1 MIDVRIEPNGNYY
14 RLVWRTRLGERR
26 SEGLGHKDETTPR
39 QRELRRRQKAVE
51 LQADPELAE
60 GGKMRLSQWRTRY
73 EAMARQELSD
83 GSVQCIKEAFDK
95 LEAFFTDDP
104 LIGSIRPDRAKD
116 YRLWLAQQ
124 TTGSKNP
131 RPLSLATVRRH
142 VRYCRAIFSRALK
155 ERALTGLAANPFA
168 DETGA
173 GPKVAKTWYTVTD
186 EDMAKILEACPS
198 DGWRAMF
205 ALCRW
210 AGTRLGEARRLRWAE
225 VVRTHPPTLLILKA
239 DQDAEDT
246 TKQRNRKTP
255 IEPRLMALL
264 DEVFARAPEGS
275 AGPCDGLPESQ
286 KILSAQAAVITKRAG
301 LVYAKPL
308 HTLRKN
314 RITEWR
320 RQVPLDVV
328 TEWVGN
334 SPDVAEDHY
343 VRAELPEL
351 EKITGQRAETNLAP
365 NLLQN
370 PSLSQP

>member
-1 MIDVRIEPNGNYY
+1 MIDVTIQRNGDYY

-26 SEGLGHKDETTPR
+26 AEGLGHKDALTDR

-60 GGKMRLSQWRTRY
+60 GGKMRLSQWRARY
-73 EAMARQELSD
+73 EHTARQELSD
-83 GSVQCIKEAFDK
+83 ASVQCIKEAFDR

-104 LIGSIRPDRAKD
+104 LLWNITPDRAKD
-116 YRLWLAQQ
+116 FRLWLARQ
-124 TTGSKNP
+124 TTGKEQP
-131 RPLSLATVRRH
+131 KPLALATVRRH
-142 VRYCRAIFSRALK
+142 IRYCRAIFSRALK

-173 GPKVAKTWYTVTD
+173 VPKIPKQWHTVTD
-186 EDMAKILEACPS
+186 DDMAKILEACPS

-210 AGTRLGEARRLRWAE
+210 AGTRLSEARRLKWGE
-225 VVRTHPPTLLILKA
+225 IVRTHPPTLLILKP
-239 DQDAEDT
+239 DQDAEDD
-246 TKQRNRKTP
+246 TKHRNRRTP
-255 IEPRLMALL
+255 IEPRLLVLL

-275 AGPCDGLPESQ
+275 EGPCADLPDSQ
-286 KILSAQAAVITKRAG
+286 KIISAQARLIAKRAG

-334 SPDVAEDHY
+334 SPDVAESHY

-351 EKITGQRAETNLAP
+351 EKITGPAP
-365 NLLQN
+365 NSLQS
-370 PSLSQP
+370 PSVNQA